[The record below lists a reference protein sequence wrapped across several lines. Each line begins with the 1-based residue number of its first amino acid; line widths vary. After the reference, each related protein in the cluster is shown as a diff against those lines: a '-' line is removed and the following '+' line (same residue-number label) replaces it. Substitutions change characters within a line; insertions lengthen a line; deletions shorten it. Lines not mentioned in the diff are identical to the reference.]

1 MACFV
6 SKGYQSSERSFKPSW
21 WKGGI
26 SVDPERRAD
35 QIQRSLNANGMLL
48 QVCVHVVS
56 QFKSG
61 ELALKFER
69 QMLETEEIRE
79 STVEVFP
86 GSSELFKQNPLQY
99 ARSESMLDLDSL
111 TSNQRV

>member
-1 MACFV
+1 MRIE
-6 SKGYQSSERSFKPSW
+6 GHNGIWW

-48 QVCVHVVS
+48 QVFVHEVS
-56 QFKSG
+56 QFKTG

-79 STVEVFP
+79 STIEVFS
-86 GSSELFKQNPLQY
+86 GSTELFNQNPLHY
-99 ARSESMLDLDSL
+99 ARNKSILDLSGL